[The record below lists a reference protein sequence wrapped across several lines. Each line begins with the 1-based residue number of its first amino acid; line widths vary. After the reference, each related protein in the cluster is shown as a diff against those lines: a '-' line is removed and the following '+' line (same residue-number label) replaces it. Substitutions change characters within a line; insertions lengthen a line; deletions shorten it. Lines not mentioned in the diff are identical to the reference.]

1 MRRCVMLALVLACV
15 LGAGCAS
22 GKQADRAAFDAGYAA
37 LEAGRWQEAV
47 DGFTRYLRS
56 DPTSV
61 HRGEVYYYRGQ
72 ALVHLNRRTEAKT
85 DFVRAIGAEA
95 RPPIDQFAQVAIG
108 NLYYEEGNDAKAVE
122 HYSRV
127 IRDPDKDL
135 PVPTI
140 LLRIGVSLQRL
151 GKWSLADSYLDHLIE
166 KYPETSAAKHAM
178 RRLHADA
185 FRVQTGA
192 FASMATASRQAQR
205 VRAAGFE
212 TRLGRIA
219 KGGRTLNTVQAGRA
233 ATYAEAAVLAQ
244 RVRQAGFDTLIVP

>member
-1 MRRCVMLALVLACV
+1 MRRFVTAVLASVCF

-22 GKQADRAAFDAGYAA
+22 GSQADRAAFDSGYAA

-56 DPTSV
+56 DPTSA

-85 DFVRAIGAEA
+85 DFVRAIGAEP
-95 RPPIDQFAQVAIG
+95 RPPIDQFVRVAIG
-108 NLYYEEGNDAKAVE
+108 NLYYEEGSDVKAIE
-122 HYSRV
+122 HYTKV
-127 IRDPDKDL
+127 ISDPDKDV
-135 PVPTI
+135 PVPSV

-151 GKWSLADSYLDHLIE
+151 GKWSLADSYLGHLVE
-166 KYPETSAAKHAM
+166 KYPGTPSAGQAL

-192 FASMATASRQAQR
+192 FASMTTAARQAQQ

-212 TRLGRIA
+212 TRLGRTS
-219 KGGRTLNTVQAGRA
+219 KGGQALSTVQVGRA
-233 ATYAEAAVLAQ
+233 GTYAEAAVLAQ
-244 RVRQAGFDTLIVP
+244 RVRQAGFETLIVP